1 VANVQTFLNP
11 YQQESEGIARRKAL
25 AQALQQQSLAPSQS
39 NNVAPGGIAYS
50 NPFEPIGR
58 LAQAYF
64 GKKGMERASTDEAA
78 LQQKRWGDVQEWM
91 TRNFPGNSK
100 VGAAMEG
107 MQRGV
112 PGAEVLLESSL
123 KAPAEETYGTEI
135 KLDAQGK
142 PYVQGNRGT
151 TKYVDTQP
159 APDKDKAASMSAL
172 GKLYTERNA
181 LLEKGDTEG
190 AKVYTAAIQKET
202 GQAEKLS
209 EVGQLMKERTEA
221 QARGDTAAVQQYDS
235 VLAGKVK
242 SGEVDK
248 FKVISGLRDDYQ
260 KESKNF
266 QTVHEAYQRLLQ
278 SAKNPSGAG
287 DISLIFGYMRMLDP
301 SSTVREGEF
310 ATAQNAG
317 TVPQTILSMYNQM
330 LVNGQRLDPAVR
342 QDFVTRAGM
351 LYSPELQTQQQRDA
365 FYAKNAQEF
374 GIDPGLVFRQ
384 TKGLSGPK
392 AEQPK
397 TAGPAKPAAAPKAD
411 PLGIR

>member
-1 VANVQTFLNP
+1 VANVAFINP
-11 YQQESEGIARRKAL
+11 YVEQEQGIARRKAL
-25 AQALQQQSLAPSQS
+25 SAALQQQSLTPPHSQ
-39 NNVAPGGIAYS
+39 NVAPGGIAYL
-50 NPFEPIGR
+50 NPFEPLGK
-58 LAQAYF
+58 LGQAYF
-64 GKKGMERASTDEAA
+64 GKKGFQSAEADQAA
-78 LQQKRWGDVQEWM
+78 LNQKRWGDVKAWM
-91 TRNFPGNSK
+91 DKNYGNNPQ
-100 VGAAMEG
+100 VAAALEGAQMGA
-107 MQRGV
+107 
-112 PGAEVLLESSL
+112 PGAETLLEAAV
-123 KAPAEETYGTEI
+123 KPGTENSPYA
-135 KLDAQGK
+135 KVDPKDYTPESFAAFQTSGGK
-142 PYVQGNRGT
+142 DY
-151 TKYVDTQP
+151 
-159 APDKDKAASMSAL
+159 SAL
-172 GKLYTERNA
+172 RA
-181 LLEKGDTEG
+181 VAKGEQSPY
-190 AKVYTAAIQKET
+190 AKVDPKDYTPESVAEFAKT
-202 GQAEKLS
+202 GNHAVLRPVGKADSLS
-209 EVGQLMKERTEA
+209 EVGRLMKERSEA
-221 QARGDTAAVQQYDS
+221 QARGDTAAVAQYDT

-242 SGEVDK
+242 SGEAEK